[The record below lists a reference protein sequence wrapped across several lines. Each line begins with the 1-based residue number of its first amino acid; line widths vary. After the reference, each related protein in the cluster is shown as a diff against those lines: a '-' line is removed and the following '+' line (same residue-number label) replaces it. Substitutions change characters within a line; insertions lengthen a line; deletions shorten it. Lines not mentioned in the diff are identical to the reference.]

1 MKSKSNRVFQNNVRK
16 NISDNHM
23 LQKDYA
29 KSIGITT
36 RLRHQKSAP
45 RRHAYPQNFYKFNYT
60 IRGGACDGAF
70 IN

>member
-1 MKSKSNRVFQNNVRK
+1 MN
-16 NISDNHM
+16 
-23 LQKDYA
+23 A
-29 KSIGITT
+29 

-60 IRGGACDGAF
+60 IRSGACDGAF